1 MKKNKIF
8 LKNSISAKYLN
19 DKNRKKFSKD
29 FPKIFD
35 EIRKNLSQPKK
46 TLNILSEKYFFNFK
60 LNDLKKFKNFK
71 KVAVIGMG
79 GSILGTEA
87 IYNFLEK
94 KIKRK
99 FYFFN
104 DINEDGILKLKKKE
118 KISNILFI
126 IISKSGNTIE
136 TISNIIAFDILK
148 NKSKNI
154 IIISEKK
161 NNFLFNF
168 SKKFNLFYIEH
179 KNYVGGRYSVLSEVG
194 IVPAYFMGINTIRL
208 RSEIRNVFKKDKKNF
223 SKIVQLN

>member
-94 KIKRK
+94 K
-99 FYFFN
+99 
-104 DINEDGILKLKKKE
+104 
-118 KISNILFI
+118 
-126 IISKSGNTIE
+126 
-136 TISNIIAFDILK
+136 
-148 NKSKNI
+148 
-154 IIISEKK
+154 
-161 NNFLFNF
+161 
-168 SKKFNLFYIEH
+168 
-179 KNYVGGRYSVLSEVG
+179 
-194 IVPAYFMGINTIRL
+194 
-208 RSEIRNVFKKDKKNF
+208 
-223 SKIVQLN
+223 